1 MLILF
6 NWVRK
11 VCDIEMLSSGNM
23 SDDEIPSSPPKLV
36 RQRAMRPN
44 RLRNPPRRLLDEL
57 FEDPEVKELWLE
69 DLNEDDLTI
78 ENLESTSDEEWKQQ
92 ILADEEEEAVSPTT
106 ISDEDF
112 VIDDVLSDGEFV
124 IDDY

>member
-1 MLILF
+1 MVTPQSEQSES
-6 NWVRK
+6 NER
-11 VCDIEMLSSGNM
+11 
-23 SDDEIPSSPPKLV
+23 DDEIPSSPPKLV